1 MFIRSQD
8 ATTRKG
14 DNVEIRN
21 YVTSALSDT
30 MSIAAVDLK
39 GPHPKSLN
47 TKSDRAYY
55 ILEGTANVEVGS
67 TIFTDEA
74 TGYVGLDGLF
84 FRHDSVNHT
93 AGQYSENGVS
103 TNSIESVWAVLK
115 RGVYGVYHQVSK
127 KHLHRY
133 VDEFTFRLNV
143 GNVSR
148 HTLERLDS
156 FVVAVV
162 GKHLTYKE
170 LTA

>member
-67 TIFTDEA
+67 TQAEVRAGDAVYIPKNTHIQSRA
-74 TGYVGLDGLF
+74 TSAICSSILRRLIAPTKSTPSLPQD
-84 FRHDSVNHT
+84 T
-93 AGQYSENGVS
+93 AG
-103 TNSIESVWAVLK
+103 L
-115 RGVYGVYHQVSK
+115 
-127 KHLHRY
+127 
-133 VDEFTFRLNV
+133 
-143 GNVSR
+143 
-148 HTLERLDS
+148 TLE
-156 FVVAVV
+156 
-162 GKHLTYKE
+162 
-170 LTA
+170 